1 MQIFI
6 MVILMEEAVLDS
18 DYGYGEWGNAA
29 EVVEMEDLSYEEQK
43 AHVKKLWLEDPKSYY
58 EWKEDCIR
66 YNQLPDFFGTRDNP
80 IPIDES
86 KL

>member
-1 MQIFI
+1 MQ
-6 MVILMEEAVLDS
+6 EGVLDS

-29 EVVEMEDLSYEEQK
+29 EVVEMEELSYEDQK
-43 AHVKKLWLEDPKSYY
+43 AYAKKLWQDNPKKYY
-58 EWKEDCIR
+58 EWKEECIR
-66 YNQLPDFFGTRDNP
+66 LDQLPDFFGTHDNP

>member
-29 EVVEMEDLSYEEQK
+29 EVVKMRKLSFREQK

-66 YNQLPDFFGTRDNP
+66 LDMLPDFFGTRDNP

>member
-1 MQIFI
+1 
-6 MVILMEEAVLDS
+6 MVILMEEGVLDS

-29 EVVEMEDLSYEEQK
+29 EVVAMEDLSYEEQK

>member
-1 MQIFI
+1 

>member
-1 MQIFI
+1 
-6 MVILMEEAVLDS
+6 MVIFMEDGVLDS
-18 DYGYGEWGNAA
+18 DYGYGELGNAD

-43 AHVKKLWLEDPKSYY
+43 AYVKKLWLEDPKSYY